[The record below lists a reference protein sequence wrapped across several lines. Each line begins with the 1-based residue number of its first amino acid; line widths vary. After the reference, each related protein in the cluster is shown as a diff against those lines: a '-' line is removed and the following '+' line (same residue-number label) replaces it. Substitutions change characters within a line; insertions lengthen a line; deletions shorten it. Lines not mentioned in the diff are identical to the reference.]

1 MTAIITLI
9 TPVITAII
17 TLNQMIILIYYAY
30 YAHILPRIRAQ
41 T

>member
-17 TLNQMIILIYYAY
+17 TLKQPIIFIYYTYYAY
-30 YAHILPRIRAQ
+30 ILPRIRAQ